1 MAKYRSQSG
10 FGGVFCR
17 GVVVD
22 RVLLVLPEAW
32 LCADVNVREGFAL
45 RELDAIARAQDEE
58 FEEERRCGAS

>member
-1 MAKYRSQSG
+1 MAKYRSQSE
-10 FGGVFCR
+10 FGGVFRRC
-17 GVVVD
+17 VVVD

-32 LCADVNVREGFAL
+32 LCADVNVREGFPL